1 MNKKLTVLLCL
12 FLLFKINAQKRTNHK
27 KHNSFESIKEVFY
40 KINKENP
47 PVELDHILN
56 EPNLHL
62 KSFSIKNTKFNKGQN
77 ITKSKLIQVKKGKEI
92 SNITTTY
99 ERNKKKNISR
109 IIKENTNGEIEEKSV
124 LTYNNYHKLLEVKT
138 YDKKNN
144 LLKTQKNYY
153 KYNLLIKREVI
164 NFDKKEKVKY
174 FFDNKG
180 FKTEQLNFP
189 SDKKLKSKRTY
200 KYDKNGNE
208 IEQVVFKQNKIT
220 YKIISEYNKFNDLI
234 LKTYFDAEGNAT
246 KKITY
251 SISYNSQNDWIQKI
265 EIFNTIR
272 TRTWA
277 REITYF

>member
-1 MNKKLTVLLCL
+1 M
-12 FLLFKINAQKRTNHK
+12 
-27 KHNSFESIKEVFY
+27 
-40 KINKENP
+40 
-47 PVELDHILN
+47 
-56 EPNLHL
+56 
-62 KSFSIKNTKFNKGQN
+62 
-77 ITKSKLIQVKKGKEI
+77 
-92 SNITTTY
+92 
-99 ERNKKKNISR
+99 
-109 IIKENTNGEIEEKSV
+109 
-124 LTYNNYHKLLEVKT
+124 
-138 YDKKNN
+138 
-144 LLKTQKNYY
+144 
-153 KYNLLIKREVI
+153 
-164 NFDKKEKVKY
+164 KY